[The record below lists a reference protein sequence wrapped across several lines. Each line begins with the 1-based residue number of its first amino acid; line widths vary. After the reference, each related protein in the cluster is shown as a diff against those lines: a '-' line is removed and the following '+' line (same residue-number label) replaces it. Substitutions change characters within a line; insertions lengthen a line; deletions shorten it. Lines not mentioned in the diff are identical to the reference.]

1 MEGIDAEK
9 FIQSLE
15 KEYANLKLVM
25 DKEPVIDRAI
35 LLLCMATAVKCMD
48 WSEPKKTLDACKET
62 VKSVT
67 EYAITVIDSWAPEG
81 RFVFY
86 DEEVTEQEW
95 NDLFMESQSLAE
107 DLLQAHLDAFGST
120 EEGIMHAY
128 NETLFCL
135 TYMIS
140 TGCARCTDQNGAVEH
155 AVKNLDKAF
164 EFIEK
169 NCKRIE
175 MKE

>member
-1 MEGIDAEK
+1 MEGIDADK

-25 DKEPVIDRAI
+25 EKEPVIDRAI

-48 WSEPKKTLDACKET
+48 WSEPKKTLNACKET
-62 VKSVT
+62 VRSVT
-67 EYAITVIDSWAPEG
+67 EYAITIIDRWAPEG
-81 RFVFY
+81 KFVFY
-86 DEEVTEQEW
+86 NEEVTEQEW

-140 TGCARCTDQNGAVEH
+140 TGCARCTNQSGAVDY

-164 EFIEK
+164 EFIET

-175 MKE
+175 M

>member
-1 MEGIDAEK
+1 MEGIDADK
-9 FIQSLE
+9 FVQSLE

-25 DKEPVIDRAI
+25 EKEPVIDRAI

-48 WSEPKKTLDACKET
+48 WSEPKKTLDACKES
-62 VKSVT
+62 VRSVT
-67 EYAITVIDSWAPEG
+67 EYAITVLDRWAPEG

-86 DEEVTEQEW
+86 NEEVTEQEW
-95 NDLFMESQSLAE
+95 NDLFMESQNIAN
-107 DLLQAHLDAFGST
+107 DLLQAHLDAFGSDT
-120 EEGIMHAY
+120 DEGVIHAY

-140 TGCARCTDQNGAVEH
+140 TGCARCTDQSGAVVY
-155 AVKNLDKAF
+155 AVKNLEKSY

-169 NCKRIE
+169 NCKRVE
-175 MKE
+175 M

>member
-1 MEGIDAEK
+1 MEGIDADK

-25 DKEPVIDRAI
+25 EKEPVIDRAI

-48 WSEPKKTLDACKET
+48 WSEPKKTLDACKES
-62 VKSVT
+62 VRSVT
-67 EYAITVIDSWAPEG
+67 EYAITVLDRWAPEG

-86 DEEVTEQEW
+86 NEEVTEQEW
-95 NDLFMESQSLAE
+95 NDLFMESQNIAN
-107 DLLQAHLDAFGST
+107 DLLQAHLDAFGADND
-120 EEGIMHAY
+120 EGVIQAY

-135 TYMIS
+135 TCMIS
-140 TGCARCTDQNGAVEH
+140 TGCARCTDQSGAVVY
-155 AVKNLDKAF
+155 AVKNLEKSF

-169 NCKRIE
+169 NCKRVE
-175 MKE
+175 M

>member
-62 VKSVT
+62 VRSVT
-67 EYAITVIDSWAPEG
+67 EYAITVIDRWAPEG

-95 NDLFMESQSLAE
+95 NDLFMESQNIAE

-140 TGCARCTDQNGAVEH
+140 AGCARCLDN
-155 AVKNLDKAF
+155 NLASERCIKDLDEIF
-164 EFIEK
+164 DFIEK
-169 NCKRIE
+169 NCKRVE
-175 MKE
+175 M